1 MLVPAACFAAG
12 IVAAESSE
20 RAALGDTISTV
31 PWLIAAAGACML
43 AGLLLARAR
52 RETLGWVFALV
63 AYVLSGTVAAKA
75 FEFRF
80 TPLDVSHLE
89 DMGIDVKGPLRIS
102 GRLASSPLDTPSGIQ
117 FDLDLTGVD
126 DQGRFRP
133 LEGKVRLRMKRAQDP
148 PSADIADSLGL
159 RYGDSIR
166 ALAQLR
172 RPRVYRDPG
181 VFDFR
186 RWMESIEDVCWVGTI
201 KSPLLVEKLS
211 RQGPP
216 AWGVLIDRVRHRLL
230 AGIDQTF
237 PPWSVEGRD
246 GAVLKAVLLG
256 DRSSLDSETL
266 ENFRQ
271 SGLYHLLVISGLHVG
286 LLVMLVAFLLRR
298 TPLGDTWRAALVM
311 LFLFGYCS
319 LVEQR
324 APTLRA
330 AIMITAYLVARFFY
344 REHTALNAVG
354 LAALVLLVHRPPWLF
369 ESGFQLSFA
378 AALLIVGLVAPILA
392 TTTEPYRRALLDL
405 RDTMLDVR
413 LAPPQV
419 QFRLD
424 VRRVVERVEGRF
436 SFLKK
441 HPRAATSAV
450 TLPLKALV
458 WTVNILFFSAILQ
471 IGLTLPMAETFHR
484 VTYVGIGLNA
494 LAIPLM
500 TVLLGLA
507 LPTVLLS
514 AVSPVVA
521 VWPAKLLA
529 LVMGIFFR
537 LTDWPHLPHWLSY
550 RVPSPAAWVAWGFAL
565 SVVVA
570 AGALGRRRRVFW
582 LSTISAAIFA
592 ILISLNPFPP
602 RIPSGLL
609 EITALDCGEGAASFV
624 VLPDRTTMLVGACG
638 TRAHASLLN
647 PFAPRR
653 WDPGEEIVS
662 PYLWSRGI
670 KKIGIV
676 VLDDGSEGRLSSFA
690 AITRNFEVD
699 EIWHASRGLAPA
711 ALAFLDELQRRGI
724 APRAVAAGDRFSF
737 GETSIQILRS
747 QAGGDPETQLSSRTS
762 KNPTIAMRISTGG
775 ASALLY
781 GGTGGQTENTSF
793 EPDQPPE
800 DRVLVFSNEAALLQ
814 LTPELLARIRP
825 RVAVLSATGA
835 DDGDFSQAE
844 VRARLGAAGVRLL
857 RTSLEGAVTIEMK
870 HAAISVHTYRMLADD
885 GTFETT
891 TTGDGDPSSSSVR

>member
-12 IVAAESSE
+12 IVAAESR
-20 RAALGDTISTV
+20 RATLGDTISTV

-52 RETLGWVFALV
+52 HETLSGVLALFAF
-63 AYVLSGTVAAKA
+63 ALSGTVAAKA

-80 TPLDVSHLE
+80 TPLHVSHLE
-89 DMGIDVKGPLRIS
+89 DMGIDLEGPLRLS
-102 GRLASSPLDTPSGIQ
+102 GRIVSAPIAAPSGIQ
-117 FDLDLTGVD
+117 FDLELTGVD
-126 DQGRFRP
+126 DRGRFRP
-133 LEGKVRLRMKRAQDP
+133 LEGKVRLRMRRAKDP

-166 ALAQLR
+166 ALAELHK
-172 RPRVYRDPG
+172 PRVYRDPG
-181 VFDFR
+181 VFNFR
-186 RWMESIEDVCWVGTI
+186 RWMESVEDIYWQGTI
-201 KSPLLVEKLS
+201 KSPLLVEKLPQTS
-211 RQGPP
+211 APSP
-216 AWGVLIDRVRHRLL
+216 SVLIVRVRHRLL
-230 AGIDQTF
+230 AGIDQIF

-286 LLVMLVAFLLRR
+286 LLVMLVAFLLRS

-344 REHTALNAVG
+344 REHAGLNAVG

-378 AALLIVGLVAPILA
+378 AALLIVGLVAPILG
-392 TTTEPYRRALLDL
+392 TTTELYRQALRDL

-436 SFLKK
+436 SYLKK
-441 HPRAATSAV
+441 HPRAATWAV

-458 WTVNILFFSAILQ
+458 WTANILFFSSILQ

-514 AVSPVVA
+514 AVSPAVA
-521 VWPAKLLA
+521 VWPAKLVA
-529 LVMGIFFR
+529 LVMEMFFW
-537 LTDWPHLPHWLSY
+537 LTDWPYLPHWLSY
-550 RVPSPAAWVAWGFAL
+550 RVPSPAAWVAWGFAV
-565 SVVVA
+565 SVVVVA
-570 AGALGRRRRVFW
+570 WALGRRRLVFW

-609 EITALDCGEGAASFV
+609 EITALDCGEGAASFL

-638 TRAHASLLN
+638 IGARASTLD

-653 WDPGEEIVS
+653 WDAGEEIVS

-676 VLDDGSEGRLSSFA
+676 VLDDGNEGRLSSFA
-690 AITRNFEVD
+690 AITRNFEVG
-699 EIWHASRGLAPA
+699 EIWHASAGLAPA
-711 ALAFLDELQRRGI
+711 TLAFLDELQRRGI
-724 APRAVAAGDRFSF
+724 APRAVAAGDRFLF
-737 GETSIQILRS
+737 GETSIQILTS
-747 QAGGDPETQLSSRTS
+747 QAEHDPAAGPTSRTS
-762 KNPTIAMRISTGG
+762 NRPTIAMRISAGE

-781 GGTGGQTENTSF
+781 GGTGDQIENTSF
-793 EPDQPPE
+793 EPDQPLE
-800 DRVLVFSNEAALLQ
+800 DRLLVFSEEAALSR
-814 LTPELLARIRP
+814 LTPDLLARIRL
-825 RVAVLSATGA
+825 RVVVLSGMRA
-835 DDGDFSQAE
+835 DDGGFSQAE
-844 VRARLGAAGVRLL
+844 LRARLAAAGVRLL

-870 HAAISVHTYRMLADD
+870 QAAISVHTYRMLAGE
-885 GTFETT
+885 GTFESTA
-891 TTGDGDPSSSSVR
+891 TGDGDPSSSSVR